1 MQTNNPR
8 GKTERKNGS
17 SKVQNFVVQGSI
29 LAAAGI
35 IVRLIGMVYRIPLI
49 DIIGQEGNG
58 YYTSAYSVYSIL
70 LIISSYSLPTAVSK
84 MVAGRLAV
92 GQYRNSSRILKA
104 AFLYATI
111 VGGAAAFILWFGA
124 GFFAELLGM
133 PFCRYAIRHVDG
145 NLFSGNDAKRNCGF
159 HAGNGVFRRYVGLE
173 GIASKDGGQTQHRR
187 GGG

>member
-84 MVAGRLAV
+84 MVAGRLAI
-92 GQYRNSSRILKA
+92 GRYRN
-104 AFLYATI
+104 
-111 VGGAAAFILWFGA
+111 
-124 GFFAELLGM
+124 
-133 PFCRYAIRHVDG
+133 
-145 NLFSGNDAKRNCGF
+145 
-159 HAGNGVFRRYVGLE
+159 RRRV
-173 GIASKDGGQTQHRR
+173 
-187 GGG
+187 